1 MSTNGAQEGE
11 TERSSVDFLSGLL
24 AAAALFLA
32 LVALAY
38 HPLPVSV
45 VAVLL
50 GLVAVAMSPH
60 HERLAGVALAVAGI
74 CFVAG
79 MAIAVTT
86 GQPLW

>member
-1 MSTNGAQEGE
+1 MNANGAE
-11 TERSSVDFLSGLL
+11 THVERSSVDFLAGLL
-24 AAAALFLA
+24 AAAALFFA
-32 LVALAY
+32 LLALAY

-45 VAVLL
+45 TAILL

-60 HERLAGVALAVAGI
+60 HQRLAGVALGVAGI